1 MLANNLAA
9 LVEHCWDKQSL
20 SFQLDLTREILSR
33 SIVTHA
39 GEIRNETISRA
50 YGSIRCRVDRRLL
63 QNIPFP

>member
-9 LVEHCWDKQSL
+9 LVEYCWDKQSL

-39 GEIRNETISRA
+39 GEIRNETIRKA
-50 YGSIRCRVDRRLL
+50 YALDPLPG
-63 QNIPFP
+63 